1 MKNLILFI
9 GILSLTFSC
18 NKEPGE
24 GGLASITGKVNV
36 EDYNQ
41 NFTTLWAEYPG
52 ADLDVYIIYGDNVT
66 YNDRVRTG
74 PDGTYQFTALTR
86 GDYKIYTYSKDSSLQ
101 SPSGQITIMEE
112 VTIADKRQEVI
123 IPDITIFE

>member
-1 MKNLILFI
+1 MKKL
-9 GILSLTFSC
+9 LSLATISLIIISC
-18 NKEPGE
+18 NKGPGE
-24 GGLASITGKVNV
+24 GGLASITGKINV

-66 YNDRVRTG
+66 YNDRVKTG
-74 PDGTYQFTALTR
+74 PDGTYQFKGLTR

-101 SPSGQITIMEE
+101 SPSGQITVMED
-112 VTIADKRQEVI
+112 VTIADKRQEVQV
-123 IPDITIFE
+123 PDITVFE